1 MAERQ
6 NRDGQHG
13 VLRRRAAGAWRVA
26 VVLLAVLVALLLYSR
41 AGMWSSPEQWQ
52 SSGAG
57 FVAASVIILIMTASL
72 ACGLTASYFLILTP
86 LLFPLHW
93 SAAITTTGCV
103 LGAAGG
109 YLIAGFVGGA
119 WAARFH
125 NGRVQRFL
133 SAHSSFLALF
143 GLRLAPS
150 PHSIVNYAAGLARI
164 PPVRFLAATL
174 AAMAIKSYVY
184 ATAVQNA
191 VGAGSAANAVS
202 APVVLSLFAV
212 AALSLLGHVLTR
224 RYLSLPVAPTSVQN
238 RLS

>member
-1 MAERQ
+1 
-6 NRDGQHG
+6 
-13 VLRRRAAGAWRVA
+13 VVKRRARAWRIA
-26 VVLLAVLVALLLYSR
+26 VVLLAIVIAVLLYSR
-41 AGMWSSPEQWQ
+41 GGMWSAPEQWQ
-52 SSGAG
+52 ASGAG
-57 FVAASVIILIMTASL
+57 FITTACVIILIMTASL

-93 SAAITTTGCV
+93 SAAITTTGSV

-119 WAARFH
+119 WAARFQ
-125 NGRVQRFL
+125 NGRAQRFL
-133 SAHSSFLALF
+133 STHSSFLALF

-150 PHSIVNYAAGLARI
+150 PHSLFNYAAGLARI
-164 PPVRFLAATL
+164 PPVRFLMATL

-224 RYLSLPVAPTSVQN
+224 RYMSLPVAPTSIQN
-238 RLS
+238 RLG

>member
-1 MAERQ
+1 MAEQQ
-6 NRDGQHG
+6 NSDGAERAG
-13 VLRRRAAGAWRVA
+13 RRRAGAGRIA
-26 VVLLAVLVALLLYSR
+26 VVLLAVVVALLLYSR
-41 AGMWSSPEQWQ
+41 VGMWSSPEQWQ
-52 SSGAG
+52 ASGAG
-57 FVAASVIILIMTASL
+57 FVTAFAIILIMTASL
-72 ACGLTASYFLILTP
+72 VCGLTASYFLILTP

-93 SAAITTTGCV
+93 SALITTTGCV

-109 YLIAGFVGGA
+109 YVIAGFVGGG
-119 WAARFH
+119 WAERFQH
-125 NGRVQRFL
+125 GRVQRFL
-133 SAHSSFLALF
+133 STHSSFLALF

-150 PHSIVNYAAGLARI
+150 PHSVVNYAAGLARI
-164 PPVRFLAATL
+164 PPARFLTATL

-224 RYLSLPVAPTSVQN
+224 RYTAIPVAPTSVQN

>member
-1 MAERQ
+1 MAEQQTSEGEQR
-6 NRDGQHG
+6 
-13 VLRRRAAGAWRVA
+13 VFKRRAGAWRIT
-26 VVLLAVLVALLLYSR
+26 VLLLAFVVALLLYSR
-41 AGMWSSPEQWQ
+41 VGMWSSPEQWQ
-52 SSGAG
+52 ASGAG
-57 FVAASVIILIMTASL
+57 FLTALVIVLIMTASL

-93 SAAITTTGCV
+93 SALITTTGSV
-103 LGAAGG
+103 LGAVGG

-119 WAARFH
+119 WAARFQ

-133 SAHSSFLALF
+133 STHSSFLALF

-150 PHSIVNYAAGLARI
+150 PHSVVNYAAGLARI
-164 PPVRFLAATL
+164 PPARFLIATL
-174 AAMAIKSYVY
+174 AAMSIKSYVY

-212 AALSLLGHVLTR
+212 AALSLFGHVLTR
-224 RYLSLPVAPTSVQN
+224 RYMSIPVAPTSVQN
-238 RLS
+238 RLG

>member
-6 NRDGQHG
+6 NRDGQEPT
-13 VLRRRAAGAWRVA
+13 VRRRAAGAWRIA

-52 SSGAG
+52 ANGAG
-57 FVAASVIILIMTASL
+57 FVTALVIVLIMTASL

-119 WAARFH
+119 WATRFQ

-133 SAHSSFLALF
+133 STHSSFLALF

-150 PHSIVNYAAGLARI
+150 PHSVVNYAAGLARI
-164 PPVRFLAATL
+164 PPARFLAATL
-174 AAMAIKSYVY
+174 AAMLIKSYVY

-191 VGAGSAANAVS
+191 VGAGSATGVVS

-212 AALSLLGHVLTR
+212 AALSLVGHVLTR
-224 RYLSLPVAPTSVQN
+224 RYLSLPVASTSVQN

>member
-6 NRDGQHG
+6 NPDGELA
-13 VLRRRAAGAWRVA
+13 VVKRRAGVWRIA
-26 VVLLAVLVALLLYSR
+26 VVSMAFVIALLLYSQG
-41 AGMWSSPEQWQ
+41 GMWSSPEQWQ
-52 SSGAG
+52 ASGAG
-57 FVAASVIILIMTASL
+57 FITAFVIILIMTASL

-93 SAAITTTGCV
+93 SALITTAGCV

-119 WAARFH
+119 WAARFQ

-133 SAHSSFLALF
+133 STHSSFLALF

-150 PHSIVNYAAGLARI
+150 PHSVVNYAAGLARI
-164 PPVRFLAATL
+164 PPARFLFATL
-174 AAMAIKSYVY
+174 AAMSIKSYVY

-224 RYLSLPVAPTSVQN
+224 RYTAIQVAPTSVQN
-238 RLS
+238 RLL

>member
-6 NRDGQHG
+6 NSDGEPR
-13 VLRRRAAGAWRVA
+13 VVKRRAGVWRITVLLLAIVVA
-26 VVLLAVLVALLLYSR
+26 VLLYSR
-41 AGMWSSPEQWQ
+41 VGMWSSPEQWQ
-52 SSGAG
+52 TNGAG
-57 FVAASVIILIMTASL
+57 FITAFVIVLIMTASL

-109 YLIAGFVGGA
+109 YLLAGFVGGA
-119 WAARFH
+119 WAARFR

-133 SAHSSFLALF
+133 STHSSFLALF

-150 PHSIVNYAAGLARI
+150 PHSVVNYAAGLARI
-164 PPVRFLAATL
+164 PPARFLIATL

-212 AALSLLGHVLTR
+212 AALSLFGHVLTR
-224 RYLSLPVAPTSVQN
+224 RYMSIPVAPTSVQN
-238 RLS
+238 RL

>member
-6 NRDGQHG
+6 NSESEHR
-13 VLRRRAAGAWRVA
+13 LSRRGARAWRIA
-26 VVLLAVLVALLLYSR
+26 VVLLAFVVALLLYSR

-57 FVAASVIILIMTASL
+57 FITTAFVIIFIMTASV

-93 SAAITTTGCV
+93 SASITTAGSV
-103 LGAAGG
+103 LGAAVG
-109 YLIAGFVGGA
+109 YLIAGFVGGG
-119 WAARFH
+119 WVARFQ
-125 NGRVQRFL
+125 NGRVQQFL
-133 SAHSSFLALF
+133 STHSSFLALF

-150 PHSIVNYAAGLARI
+150 PHSVVNYAAGLARI
-164 PPVRFLAATL
+164 SLARFLVATL

-224 RYLSLPVAPTSVQN
+224 RYTAIPVAPTSVQN
-238 RLS
+238 RLG

>member
-1 MAERQ
+1 MAEPQ
-6 NRDGQHG
+6 HTDAGQQA
-13 VLRRRAAGAWRVA
+13 VKRRTGAGRIA
-26 VVLLAVLVALLLYSR
+26 VVLLAFVVAVLLYSR
-41 AGMWSSPEQWQ
+41 GGLWASPEQWQ
-52 SSGAG
+52 AGGAG
-57 FVAASVIILIMTASL
+57 FVTAFVIVLIMTASL

-93 SAAITTTGCV
+93 SALITTAGSV

-119 WAARFH
+119 WVERFQ

-133 SAHSSFLALF
+133 STHSSFLALF

-150 PHSIVNYAAGLARI
+150 PHSIVNYAAGVARI
-164 PPVRFLAATL
+164 PPARFLVATL

-184 ATAVQNA
+184 ASAVRNA

-224 RYLSLPVAPTSVQN
+224 RYMSLPVASTSIQN
-238 RLS
+238 RLG

>member
-6 NRDGQHG
+6 NPGG
-13 VLRRRAAGAWRVA
+13 ERRAVKRRAGVWRIAVA
-26 VVLLAVLVALLLYSR
+26 LLALVVALLLYSR
-41 AGMWSSPEQWQ
+41 VGMWSSPEQWQ
-52 SSGAG
+52 ASGAG
-57 FVAASVIILIMTASL
+57 FVTTACVIILIMTASL
-72 ACGLTASYFLILTP
+72 VCGLTASYFLILTP

-109 YLIAGFVGGA
+109 YLIACFVGGA
-119 WAARFH
+119 WAERFQ

-133 SAHSSFLALF
+133 SSHSSFLALF

-164 PPVRFLAATL
+164 PPARFLAATL
-174 AAMAIKSYVY
+174 TAMAIKSYIY
-184 ATAVQNA
+184 ASAVQNA

-224 RYLSLPVAPTSVQN
+224 RYMSLPVAPTSVQN
-238 RLS
+238 RLG

>member
-6 NRDGQHG
+6 NSDGEHR
-13 VLRRRAAGAWRVA
+13 VVKRRAGAGRIAVVLVA
-26 VVLLAVLVALLLYSR
+26 VVIAVLLYSR
-41 AGMWSSPEQWQ
+41 VGMWSSPEQWQ
-52 SSGAG
+52 ASGAG
-57 FVAASVIILIMTASL
+57 FITAFVIILIMTASL

-93 SAAITTTGCV
+93 SAAITTTGSV

-119 WAARFH
+119 WVARFQ
-125 NGRVQRFL
+125 NGRVQRFM
-133 SAHSSFLALF
+133 STHSSFLALF

-150 PHSIVNYAAGLARI
+150 PHSVVNYAAGLARI
-164 PPVRFLAATL
+164 PPARFLVATL
-174 AAMAIKSYVY
+174 VAMLIKSYVY

-224 RYLSLPVAPTSVQN
+224 RYMSLPVAPTSVQN
-238 RLS
+238 RLL

>member
-1 MAERQ
+1 MK
-6 NRDGQHG
+6 
-13 VLRRRAAGAWRVA
+13 RRTGAGRVA
-26 VVLLAVLVALLLYSR
+26 VLLMAFVIALLLYSR
-41 AGMWSSPEQWQ
+41 GGLWASPEQWQ
-52 SSGAG
+52 ASGAG
-57 FVAASVIILIMTASL
+57 FVTAFVIVLIMTASL

-93 SAAITTTGCV
+93 SALITTAGSV

-119 WAARFH
+119 WAERFRD
-125 NGRVQRFL
+125 GRVQRFL
-133 SAHSSFLALF
+133 STHSSFLALF

-150 PHSIVNYAAGLARI
+150 PHSIVNYAAGLARV

-174 AAMAIKSYVY
+174 AATAIKSYVY
-184 ATAVQNA
+184 ASAVQNA
-191 VGAGSAANAVS
+191 VGGGSAANAVS

-224 RYLSLPVAPTSVQN
+224 RYMSLPVAPTSIQN
-238 RLS
+238 RLL

>member
-6 NRDGQHG
+6 NSDVEHRAFK
-13 VLRRRAAGAWRVA
+13 RRAGAWRIA
-26 VVLLAVLVALLLYSR
+26 VVLLAFVVAVLLYSR
-41 AGMWSSPEQWQ
+41 VGMWSSPEQWQ
-52 SSGAG
+52 TSGAG
-57 FVAASVIILIMTASL
+57 FLTAFVIVLIMTVSL
-72 ACGLTASYFLILTP
+72 ACGLTASYFLILAP

-93 SAAITTTGCV
+93 SAAITTTGSV
-103 LGAAGG
+103 LGAAVG
-109 YLIAGFVGGA
+109 YMLAGFVGGA
-119 WAARFH
+119 WAARFK

-133 SAHSSFLALF
+133 STHSSFLALF

-164 PPVRFLAATL
+164 PPARFLIATL

-184 ATAVQNA
+184 ATAVQKA

-212 AALSLLGHVLTR
+212 AALSLFGHVLTR
-224 RYLSLPVAPTSVQN
+224 RYMSIPVAPTSVQN
-238 RLS
+238 